1 MNNAKLYRQLRELE
15 SNVEAMI
22 KAVAVIRDDD
32 AAVLNTMSLLTNDFV
47 EELEERADAEKDEL
61 VYQNDV
67 NAQIGVRI

>member
-1 MNNAKLYRQLRELE
+1 LRELE

>member
-1 MNNAKLYRQLRELE
+1 
-15 SNVEAMI
+15 MI